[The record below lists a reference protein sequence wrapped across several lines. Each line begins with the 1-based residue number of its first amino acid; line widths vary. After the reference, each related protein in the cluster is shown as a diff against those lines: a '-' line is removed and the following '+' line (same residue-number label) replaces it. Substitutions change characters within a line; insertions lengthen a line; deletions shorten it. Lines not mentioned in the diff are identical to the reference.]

1 MLTRRSLTAGLGA
14 FAALGSFG
22 ARAAAKSIA
31 YWSHNYPSLLSIV
44 DGTMA
49 PGFQKD
55 SGVTVAHDNFETNEL
70 DIKVLTAWVGGGGP
84 DLVSTGDNNLP
95 GYVARK
101 LVAEVD
107 PVALGFASLT
117 ELIDFYEPGALNGYM
132 IDGKLYGIPMDAAAL
147 SMYYRRDLFKEVGLD
162 PDKPPTTWEEVTEYG
177 KRLTKRDASGH
188 IIRAGWGWEARSLS
202 SHFYYWG
209 ACLPQKGADFLSADG
224 LKNGFDNDAGISAFQ
239 FVYDTFNTSHI
250 SALGLAP
257 TVGVIDDFGAG
268 RVAMTNAGFWLSP
281 SLEAQYP
288 KVTYK
293 DGVYGIARLP
303 QFSQGKRVTRLNP
316 WVFMVSAQSA
326 QQKEAWQFIGYMTK
340 SRQSQALWLQKA
352 QYIQPV
358 KGYADTPEMRAIPFG
373 QIFVKDTSIGVPTP
387 RTPKFNQLATAV
399 ARAYDEMSGSGTKPE
414 QVVPDL
420 AKRVDRL
427 LRG

>member
-1 MLTRRSLTAGLGA
+1 MLS
-14 FAALGSFG
+14 
-22 ARAAAKSIA
+22 
-31 YWSHNYPSLLSIV
+31 
-44 DGTMA
+44 
-49 PGFQKD
+49 
-55 SGVTVAHDNFETNEL
+55 
-70 DIKVLTAWVGGGGP
+70 
-84 DLVSTGDNNLP
+84 DL
-95 GYVARK
+95 
-101 LVAEVD
+101 
-107 PVALGFASLT
+107 
-117 ELIDFYEPGALNGYM
+117 
-132 IDGKLYGIPMDAAAL
+132 
-147 SMYYRRDLFKEVGLD
+147 
-162 PDKPPTTWEEVTEYG
+162 
-177 KRLTKRDASGH
+177 
-188 IIRAGWGWEARSLS
+188 
-202 SHFYYWG
+202 
-209 ACLPQKGADFLSADG
+209 
-224 LKNGFDNDAGISAFQ
+224 
-239 FVYDTFNTSHI
+239 
-250 SALGLAP
+250 
-257 TVGVIDDFGAG
+257 G